1 MQPDSVI
8 HVVGI
13 AGPSG
18 SGKSSVAR
26 RVAEVLGGIVFPLDA
41 YYRDQRGVPEEAIN
55 VDVPE
60 ALDHALLIDQ
70 LRQVV
75 AGVPVQM
82 PIYDYATHARSPVRR
97 TVIARG
103 AVVVEGLYALYWPEV
118 RKLLHTAVF
127 LSLEHAECLQR
138 RVARDAAERGR
149 TRTDI
154 VYRYESSVRPM
165 YDLHV
170 HPTRAHAHLVLD
182 ARAPID
188 MLAARVVRAVQDRQA
203 PPPP

>member
-1 MQPDSVI
+1 
-8 HVVGI
+8 
-13 AGPSG
+13 
-18 SGKSSVAR
+18 
-26 RVAEVLGGIVFPLDA
+26 VAEALSGIVFPLDA

-60 ALDHALLIDQ
+60 ALDHALLVDQ
-70 LRQVV
+70 LRQLV
-75 AGVPVQM
+75 AGGPVQM

-97 TVIARG
+97 TVTAAPVI
-103 AVVVEGLYALYWPEV
+103 VVEGLYVLYWPEV

-138 RVARDAAERGR
+138 RVARDAVERGR
-149 TRTDI
+149 TRTEV

-170 HPTRAHAHLVLD
+170 HPTRAHAHLLLD
-182 ARAPID
+182 ARAPIE
-188 MLAARVVRAVQDRQA
+188 MLAARVVRAVHDARRRSSSTSR
-203 PPPP
+203 PE